1 MQLLRTKQSMAGSGI
16 STARGLR
23 GVCRPVPGFGDLAG
37 TISHAAI
44 VAAAVFGGSGV
55 HAQVAS
61 PGAVTTGA
69 VTTPEAAAAPDIVVT
84 AERRQSTVQSTPL
97 SITAL
102 TGEDLARRGV
112 SNVADLA
119 RAVPGIAIRSA
130 GPGQTEVAIRGLS
143 STGGASPTVG
153 FYLDDTPLT
162 APASATNGKVVI
174 DPALYDLARVEVL
187 RGPQGTLYGSGSE
200 GGTVR
205 LITTEPKL
213 NQFSGT
219 VDIDG
224 SGTVGGGAN
233 GAINAALNIPL
244 VSDVAALRVVGTYR
258 HNSGWIDRIV
268 ENPFPLGT
276 NNGCVASVFYACARG
291 DVADGHVV
299 ADHRNVNDEELKG
312 GRVELLLYPTP
323 RLKVLTT
330 ILYQKITQGGAN
342 TFDFPPGSEPVEA
355 HYQPADVKEPFE
367 DRFALISNILSYN
380 LGFADVSASTSYWN
394 RRERQTQDASELY
407 QNLFYLPDFLT
418 ATSQSLTETDPSE
431 QFSEELRL
439 ASRNKGRFKWI
450 VGAFYSKFSSA
461 IAVYGATP
469 ELSFASVGGSAANPD
484 GVIYTADVPYH
495 IRQVAAFGE
504 ASYQITP
511 RLEATVGLRYF
522 NFTNS
527 IDYTQAGILGP
538 TGNTVP
544 DAGRVASKD
553 SGVTPKFNIAY
564 KPSRTLTIYA
574 TAAEGFRAGGVNLP
588 APVAGPGSCLPYLA
602 SIGLSE
608 SPRRFGPDTVWN
620 YEIGEKAKLLNG
632 RLTVNTDIYYLK
644 WHDVQQTIN
653 IPVCGYPYTANAG
666 DATSYGPEVEV
677 SYRITDGL
685 TISANGTYTHA
696 TLTSVTPGSQFNVG
710 DRLLNIP
717 RYTQN
722 TSLSYDWPVSD
733 KANASLTISNSLV
746 GPSRDIVTDYVE
758 LPTYD
763 IVNARAELQ
772 VNKVSFALYVNNLTD
787 THAKI
792 TANTT
797 RVTIPQPSLI
807 RFATNQPATIGL
819 DVKYAF

>member
-1 MQLLRTKQSMAGSGI
+1 MKLFRTKRSMAGSEI
-16 STARGLR
+16 STACSFR
-23 GVCRPVPGFGDLAG
+23 GVRRPVTRFGDFAG
-37 TISHAAI
+37 TISYTAI
-44 VAAAVFGGSGV
+44 VAAAIFGGSAV
-55 HAQVAS
+55 HAQVSS
-61 PGAVTTGA
+61 PGAETIEETA
-69 VTTPEAAAAPDIVVT
+69 TPDIVVT
-84 AERRQSTVQSTPL
+84 AERRKSTVQSTPM

-102 TGEDLARRGV
+102 TGDDLASRGV
-112 SNVADLA
+112 SNIADLA

-213 NQFSGT
+213 DQFSGT

-233 GAINAALNIPL
+233 GAINAAVNIPL
-244 VSDVAALRVVGTYR
+244 VSDIAALRVVGTYK

-268 ENPFPLGT
+268 LNPFPLGT
-276 NNGCVASVFYACARG
+276 NNGCVATIFYGCARG
-291 DVADGHVV
+291 EVANGNVV
-299 ADHRNVNDEELKG
+299 KTYKNVNDEDLRG
-312 GRVELLLYPTP
+312 GRAELLLYPTP
-323 RLKVLTT
+323 DLKVLTT

-342 TFDFPPGSEPVEA
+342 TFDFPPGSDPVQA

-367 DRFALISNILSYN
+367 DRFALVSNISSYN
-380 LGFADVSASTSYWN
+380 LGFADLSASTSYWN
-394 RRERQTQDASELY
+394 RRLRQTQDASELY
-407 QNLFYLPDFLT
+407 QNLFYLPNFLT
-418 ATSQSLTETDPSE
+418 ATSQSLTETDPSQ
-431 QFSEELRL
+431 QFSEEIRL

-450 VGAFYSKFSSA
+450 IGAFYSKFSSA
-461 IAVYGATP
+461 IVVDGATP

-484 GVIYTADVPYH
+484 GVIYTANVPYH
-495 IRQVAAFGE
+495 IRQLAAFGE
-504 ASYQITP
+504 ASYQLTP
-511 RLEATVGLRYF
+511 SIEATVGLRYF
-522 NFTNS
+522 DFANS

-544 DAGRVASKD
+544 DTGRVVSQD
-553 SGVTPKFNIAY
+553 SGITPKFNISY
-564 KPSRTLTIYA
+564 KPNSALTIYA
-574 TAAEGFRAGGVNLP
+574 TAAEGFRSGGVNLP
-588 APVAGPGSCLPYLA
+588 APVTGPGSCLPYLS
-602 SIGLSE
+602 SIGLSQ
-608 SPRRFGPDTVWN
+608 SPRTFGPDTVWN
-620 YEIGEKAKLLNG
+620 YEVGGKTKLLDG
-632 RLTVNTDIYYLK
+632 RLTVNADVYYIK

-666 DATSYGPEVEV
+666 DATSYGPELEI
-677 SYRITDGL
+677 SFRITDRL

-696 TLTSVTPGSQFNVG
+696 TLTKVNPGAQFNVG

-717 RYTQN
+717 RYTEN
-722 TSLSYDWPVSD
+722 TSLTYDWPIGS
-733 KANASLTISNSLV
+733 KANGSLTISNSLV
-746 GPSRDIVTDYVE
+746 GPSRDIVTDFVN
-758 LPTYD
+758 LPAYN
-763 IVNARAELQ
+763 IVNFRAELE
-772 VNKVSFALYVNNLTD
+772 VNKVRYAFYVNNLTD
-787 THAKI
+787 THAKV

-807 RFATNQPATIGL
+807 RFATNQPLTIGL
-819 DVKYAF
+819 DLKYAF